1 MVPVGGFSFASLNN
15 VFNRGLI
22 LAIELHSLVNRAPL
36 FLSESERFN
45 SIGILSIYIKIVS
58 TWIRIHYIFLNF
70 FILYIYIY
78 LQSINFVYFL
88 NNDS

>member
-70 FILYIYIY
+70 FRSLYIYIFTID
-78 LQSINFVYFL
+78 QFCIFL
-88 NNDS
+88 E